1 MKAIVCVD
9 KNWGIGSN
17 NDLLYHIPADMKFFK
32 EHTMGNVVVMG
43 LATLLSLPGQKAL
56 PGRTNVVLCDDL
68 SWSAPDVTVCHS
80 MPELL
85 ETLKQFDTESVYV
98 CGGASVYAQLIPYCD
113 TAYVT
118 KVDAGDKAAEKF
130 FPNLDNESSWSLAE
144 ESEVMEHKELQF
156 RFTTYK
162 NSNPT

>member
-80 MPELL
+80 IPELL
-85 ETLKQFDTESVYV
+85 ETLKQFDTDSIYI

-130 FPNLDNESSWSLAE
+130 FPNLDEREGWKLKERSDKQESNGYTFTFDTY
-144 ESEVMEHKELQF
+144 VKE
-156 RFTTYK
+156 
-162 NSNPT
+162 